1 MKSLKLAATLL
12 TTTALGCGCAIFG
25 FAGAARAAADRL
37 LGGSGLHVA
46 GVHVDPL
53 GGRIVLTGLA
63 SGDRRVSIGRLS
75 LPLLRAQAK
84 NGSVGV
90 GADPA
95 APVSGQ
101 PVNTADAAKPVA
113 SAAGSTVADD
123 IVFNNGRMTFHIK
136 HLEIAGSP
144 LSAGDVATMFGGKDA
159 KTLEA
164 QLRKLDAASI
174 VIPEITGVDEATQT
188 HFVQKQ
194 LLLADVHGGRA
205 TAGSAATAVFT
216 SPIDQRSTKVTIG
229 ATTFRGLDLAQ
240 IAHLAAGPRA
250 DDSEAQRSI
259 CDELAVQAFTIQS
272 FAIDAS
278 GKDSQPLTIATI
290 SEKGLRGRPLSAE
303 AFKLVNTREAEAK
316 DDVVEKKNN
325 ALVADDLSHSFS
337 VDLVQADDF
346 AVVGSVGD
354 GIEGLKSFGLKH
366 LALHDFA
373 AGRLGEFE
381 LSRLVAEGNEKQ
393 PGRIAL
399 GAASIV
405 NSGIVNGFPSVDKI
419 DLRDIA
425 IDVPVGDKGNP
436 ESRLAMTVT
445 HAGYE
450 APGLVIGKLPPKAN
464 MSIEH
469 AVFDVPPD
477 SGAAPMLLAMGYK
490 HLDLSSESVSRYDAA
505 EQTLDLDRVLLT
517 GVGMGALDI
526 KLGLA
531 KVSET
536 IVSQNDALQKAAVA
550 AVLVKM
556 LDIKLRNDG
565 LIDKAIGFKAA
576 VDGVTLEQER
586 TNIVQLV
593 DTGLVGIGLQGSA
606 KAQGIV
612 AALHKFIADP
622 KTLHI
627 AVASK
632 SGLGAA
638 SMGLIDSPQA
648 LLDAVDVEASAD
660 E

>member
-1 MKSLKLAATLL
+1 MKSLKLVATLL
-12 TTTALGCGCAIFG
+12 STTALGFG
-25 FAGAARAAADRL
+25 VTIIGFDGAARAAADRL
-37 LGGSGLHVA
+37 LGLHVA
-46 GVHVDPL
+46 GIRVDPIAA
-53 GGRIVLTGLA
+53 RIVVTGLA
-63 SGDRRVSIGRLS
+63 TADRRVSIGRLS
-75 LPLLRAQAK
+75 LPLLRVQSK
-84 NGSVGV
+84 FGTVGI
-90 GADPA
+90 GTDSA
-95 APVSGQ
+95 APASEEPAKTPDASKPAISSTG
-101 PVNTADAAKPVA
+101 NT
-113 SAAGSTVADD
+113 TADD
-123 IVFNNGRMTFHIK
+123 IVFNDGRITFHIK

-159 KTLEA
+159 KTLEE
-164 QLRKLDAASI
+164 QLHKLDAASI
-174 VIPEITGVDEATQT
+174 VIPEITSDDEATQT
-188 HFVQKQ
+188 HFIQKQ

-205 TAGSAATAVFT
+205 TVGSAATTTFT
-216 SPIDQRSTKVTIG
+216 TQGEQRTTKVTIG

-240 IAHLAAGPRA
+240 SAHLAAGPRA

-259 CDELAVQAFTIQS
+259 CDELAIQAFTIQTLAS
-272 FAIDAS
+272 DAS
-278 GKDSQPLTIATI
+278 AKDSQPLTIATI
-290 SEKGLRGRPLSAE
+290 SEKGLRGRSLSAE
-303 AFKLVNTREAEAK
+303 AFKLVNTTGIEAK
-316 DDVVEKKNN
+316 EDEAEKKNN

-337 VDLVQADDF
+337 VDLIQADDF
-346 AVVGSVGD
+346 AVAGPVGG

-366 LALHDFA
+366 LALHNFT

-399 GAASIV
+399 GTASIV
-405 NSGIVNGFPSVDKI
+405 NSGVVNGFPSVDKI

-425 IDVPVGDKGNP
+425 LNVPVGDKGNP
-436 ESRLAMTVT
+436 ESHLAMTVT

-450 APGLVIGKLPPKAN
+450 APGLVIGKLPQKAN

-505 EQTLDLDRVLLT
+505 EQTLDLDRVSLS
-517 GVGMGALDI
+517 GVGMGAVDI
-526 KLGLA
+526 KLGLT

-536 IVSQNDALQKAAVA
+536 IVSQNDAVQKAAVA
-550 AVLVKM
+550 AVLLKTFD
-556 LDIKLRNDG
+556 LKLRNDG

-576 VDGVTLEQER
+576 IDGVTLEQER

-593 DTGLVGIGLQGSA
+593 DTGMVGFGLQASA
-606 KAQGIV
+606 KAQSLV

-627 AVASK
+627 ALASK
-632 SGLGAA
+632 NGLGANSL
-638 SMGLIDSPQA
+638 SMIDSPQT
-648 LLDAVDVEASAD
+648 LLDAVDLEASAD